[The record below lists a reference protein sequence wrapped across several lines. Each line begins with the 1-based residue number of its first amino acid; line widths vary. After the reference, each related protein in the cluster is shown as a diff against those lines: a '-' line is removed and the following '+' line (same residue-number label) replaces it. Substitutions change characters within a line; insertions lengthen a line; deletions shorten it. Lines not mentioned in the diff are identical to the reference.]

1 MKLPSKLVNQ
11 MNPSRRL
18 FLTGLVAAP
27 AVLRLGLWMPVR
39 KWIEETPIP
48 RMHTTLI
55 DPEIA
60 KLMSTSMQIMNAEGE
75 IQHIIISALGNEIY
89 IGDKVILSCQKSN
102 IHQAVFLAFVLPF
115 ILILITLII
124 LLRVIS
130 NEVILGFISLSVLL
144 PYYVILSFFKV
155 KLRSKFKFDIRK
167 DLTV

>member
-1 MKLPSKLVNQ
+1 MNQ
-11 MNPSRRL
+11 IIEHTGIVKNNQDNLIQVKVTQQTPCGNCDAKGACQVINNHEKIVEVESIDSS
-18 FLTGLVAAP
+18 FL
-27 AVLRLGLWMPVR
+27 
-39 KWIEETPIP
+39 
-48 RMHTTLI
+48 
-55 DPEIA
+55 
-60 KLMSTSMQIMNAEGE
+60 
-75 IQHIIISALGNEIY
+75 

-124 LLRVIS
+124 LQRVIS